1 MNVNDRQPAGE
12 IKSLYS
18 PQVAS
23 PSSASKIIERPPA
36 AELDPPLATLELVEA
51 PDAPPGSDGPCE
63 AGDPRGFRARGEAV
77 ADSRPP
83 TRTGERWAAGPK
95 P

>member
-1 MNVNDRQPAGE
+1 MNVKERQPTGE

-23 PSSASKIIERPPA
+23 PSSASKIMKSAPD

-51 PDAPPGSDGPCE
+51 PDVPPGSDGPCE
-63 AGDPRGFRARGEAV
+63 AGDPGRFRARGEAV

>member
-1 MNVNDRQPAGE
+1 MNVNDRQPTGE

-23 PSSASKIIERPPA
+23 PSSASKIIERPPD

-51 PDAPPGSDGPCE
+51 PDVPPGADGPCE
-63 AGDPRGFRARGEAV
+63 AGAPGLRRARGAV
-77 ADSRPP
+77 PDSRPL
-83 TRTGERWAAGPK
+83 TRAGERWAAGPK

>member
-1 MNVNDRQPAGE
+1 MNVKDRQPTGE

-23 PSSASKIIERPPA
+23 PSSASKIMKSAPD

-51 PDAPPGSDGPCE
+51 PDVPPGSDGPCE
-63 AGDPRGFRARGEAV
+63 AGAAGGFRVRGEAV

>member
-1 MNVNDRQPAGE
+1 MNVKDRQPTGE

-18 PQVAS
+18 PQLAS
-23 PSSASKIIERPPA
+23 PSSASKIMKSAPD
-36 AELDPPLATLELVEA
+36 AELDPPLATLEPVEA

-63 AGDPRGFRARGEAV
+63 AGDPWGFRARGEAV
-77 ADSRPP
+77 ANSRPP
-83 TRTGERWAAGPK
+83 TRTGAARPQ

>member
-1 MNVNDRQPAGE
+1 MNVKDRQPAGE

-23 PSSASKIIERPPA
+23 PSSASKIMESAPD

-63 AGDPRGFRARGEAV
+63 AGDPWGFRARGEAV
-77 ADSRPP
+77 ADSRPS

>member
-1 MNVNDRQPAGE
+1 ME
-12 IKSLYS
+12 
-18 PQVAS
+18 
-23 PSSASKIIERPPA
+23 SAPD
-36 AELDPPLATLELVEA
+36 AELDPPLATLELVEV

-63 AGDPRGFRARGEAV
+63 AGDPGRFRARGEAV